1 VSVSDRKRQKPSALA
16 LLLRTFF
23 QRYDDGDN
31 PPDRVALLR
40 ELPMGSVL
48 AFLTE
53 QALWRTQRN
62 FFGIT
67 LLELKR
73 FLEAARR
80 EADRLRSSIG
90 ALEAEVA
97 DLRARVRERS

>member
-1 VSVSDRKRQKPSALA
+1 VSVSDRKREKSSALTQ
-16 LLLRTFF
+16 LLRTFF
-23 QRYDDGDN
+23 QRYDEGDN

-53 QALWRTQRN
+53 QTLWRTQRN

-80 EADRLRSSIG
+80 EASKLRSSMD

-97 DLRARVRERS
+97 QLRERIRERS